1 MSNDNNIDSFYED
14 VTDTSIQTGMKVVY
28 HYNPSQERDGIT
40 LSNGKDI
47 GRGFFGAK
55 VSSAPWMFGDV
66 VTVPFGSNNED
77 MVVNTELKN
86 IAILSMDAPTHQ
98 RWVVSLFADNKA
110 QLSKRIADMLPP
122 TMPRSKDKSDGWTV
136 KAYGYIF
143 FVFLDDPDLA
153 IHALHMS
160 GTVTRKSLDAIQND
174 YNVAAARG
182 RNYLATTPKGAPKK
196 PLQKY
201 AFGANL
207 EIGPKVKSEGIHT
220 KATGFIAPIVTNIS
234 KVKDIQSI
242 FTGAKYLV
250 LSQKAAELLEA
261 LANFDQPLFFRDIA
275 AMNANNPKLTDN
287 QRNSLRLASGLADD
301 EQSLDAAVKRLGGVT
316 REEQDTF
323 TEYDFTPPTPK
334 KK

>member
-1 MSNDNNIDSFYED
+1 
-14 VTDTSIQTGMKVVY
+14 
-28 HYNPSQERDGIT
+28 
-40 LSNGKDI
+40 
-47 GRGFFGAK
+47 
-55 VSSAPWMFGDV
+55 
-66 VTVPFGSNNED
+66 
-77 MVVNTELKN
+77 
-86 IAILSMDAPTHQ
+86 
-98 RWVVSLFADNKA
+98 
-110 QLSKRIADMLPP
+110 
-122 TMPRSKDKSDGWTV
+122 
-136 KAYGYIF
+136 
-143 FVFLDDPDLA
+143 
-153 IHALHMS
+153 MS

-201 AFGANL
+201 AFGVNL
-207 EIGPKVKSEGIHT
+207 EIGAKVKSEGIHT

-261 LANFDQPLFFRDIA
+261 LASFDQPMFFRDIA
-275 AMNANNPKLTDN
+275 AMNADNPKLTDN
-287 QRNSLRLASGLADD
+287 QRNSLRLASGLVDD
-301 EQSLDAAVKRLGGVT
+301 EQAMDATVKRLGGVA
-316 REEQDTF
+316 RQEADTF